1 MVISKIISTNLQ
13 NCCTHQDHL
22 NLPFPKPDQPILY
35 YEGHLLNFYLIFHSK
50 ILFQRQRIW
59 SINAKAYAGPAL
71 ANILPE
77 YLFLK

>member
-13 NCCTHQDHL
+13 NCCTHQGHL
-22 NLPFPKPDQPILY
+22 NLPFLKRDQSIPY
-35 YEGHLLNFYLIFHSK
+35 YEEHLLNFYLIFHSK

-59 SINAKAYAGPAL
+59 SINAKAGPAL